1 MHLYLQISQKYGKLS
16 PKMIDRILAHIEWLQ
31 PACWEDL
38 IVDAEGSV
46 LLLQETFWGMWY
58 GCWYIGRKD
67 KFDLFHICLFSTEE

>member
-38 IVDAEGSV
+38 IVDAERSV
-46 LLLQETFWGMWY
+46 LLLQETF
-58 GCWYIGRKD
+58 
-67 KFDLFHICLFSTEE
+67 